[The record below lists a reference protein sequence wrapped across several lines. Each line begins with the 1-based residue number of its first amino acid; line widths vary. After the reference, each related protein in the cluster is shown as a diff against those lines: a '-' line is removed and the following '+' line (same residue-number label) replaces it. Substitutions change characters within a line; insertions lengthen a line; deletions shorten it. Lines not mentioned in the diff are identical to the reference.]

1 MHKQALIRKQVPVFV
16 LLLLIGYIISLL
28 VFSLF
33 KLAPLA
39 NILGF
44 VSLLL
49 YTVTLIPSILKTVF
63 PVTKRNKILRWLFN
77 NRRYLGVAA
86 FSFGLSHGVLLI
98 LERNLSLSDLQTYI
112 KHFHGISI
120 LFILTVLSFT
130 SNDWSVK
137 RLKSNWKKLHN
148 STYLL
153 IFLLVWHILASM
165 AKHWSYL
172 TPFGVLIIVTTSVF
186 FIKRKWIEQ
195 IERKR
200 KQKISQ

>member
-1 MHKQALIRKQVPVFV
+1 MHKQSLIRKQVPVFV

-28 VFSLF
+28 LF
-33 KLAPLA
+33 FLLKPAPLA

-49 YTVTLIPSILKTVF
+49 YSITLLPSILKTVF
-63 PVTKRNKILRWLFN
+63 PVTKKNKTLRWLFN

-137 RLKSNWKKLHN
+137 RLKSN
-148 STYLL
+148 
-153 IFLLVWHILASM
+153 
-165 AKHWSYL
+165 
-172 TPFGVLIIVTTSVF
+172 
-186 FIKRKWIEQ
+186 
-195 IERKR
+195 
-200 KQKISQ
+200 